1 MPKYLFRASYTASGA
16 AGVLKEGGSSRL
28 AVVTKLVE
36 SGGGTVEAAYWALGP
51 DDFVMI
57 ADLPDVEAVANL
69 SLTVGASGAV
79 SVTSVE
85 LMTAAQVDEAAKRHS
100 EYRAPGA

>member
-16 AGVLKEGGSSRL
+16 AGVLKEGGSARQ

-36 SGGGTVEAAYWALGP
+36 SAGGTVESVYWALGP
-51 DDFVMI
+51 DDFFMI
-57 ADLPDVEAVANL
+57 ADLPDVEAVAVL
-69 SLTVGASGAV
+69 SLTVGSSGAV
-79 SVTSVE
+79 GVSSVE
-85 LMTAAQVDEAAKRHS
+85 LLTAAQVDAAAKRRA

>member
-1 MPKYLFRASYTASGA
+1 MPKYLFRASYTATGA
-16 AGVLKEGGSSRL
+16 AGVLKEGGTSRQQ
-28 AVVTKLVE
+28 VVTKLVE
-36 SGGGTVEAAYWALGP
+36 SAGGTVESVYWALGP
-51 DDFVMI
+51 DDFFMI

-79 SVTSVE
+79 RVTSVE
-85 LMTAAQVDEAAKRHS
+85 LMTAAQVDEASKRHA